1 MTSRRER
8 TLTRHRKLHSM
19 TLTSLSRAM
28 NWMFTGPEMFRAS
41 AILAAA
47 RFTCVA
53 STAWRRRSF
62 TGRRVADLLLG
73 LHVELLGRQDE
84 RGIPRMHAGVLDVL
98 GDGVVHDRAVAAD
111 LRTIDGVAAP

>member
-1 MTSRRER
+1 MKLQFIVLLMNGNDREA
-8 TLTRHRKLHSM
+8 RKLHSM
-19 TLTSLSRAM
+19 TFTSLSRAM

-53 STAWRRRSF
+53 RAWRRRSF

-73 LHVELLGRQDE
+73 LDVELLGRED
-84 RGIPRMHAGVLDVL
+84 
-98 GDGVVHDRAVAAD
+98 
-111 LRTIDGVAAP
+111 